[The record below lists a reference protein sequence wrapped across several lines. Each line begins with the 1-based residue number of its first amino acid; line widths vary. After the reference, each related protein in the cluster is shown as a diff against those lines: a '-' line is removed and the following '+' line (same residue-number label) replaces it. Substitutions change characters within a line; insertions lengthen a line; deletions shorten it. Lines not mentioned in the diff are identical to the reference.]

1 MKYYLIIGYQLLE
14 KYKEF
19 PTVRAYINGELVD
32 EFECDNEQTTKI
44 STKMTTDMHWSAE
57 FVETSVYDRTKWE
70 FTATKK
76 YKVIE
81 VDSSL
86 WPDEGNLV
94 LEVLNN
100 KSDYNNGFM
109 NKRSLVSF
117 GVVFLIRKDIHDS
130 KSKMYRIIKKF
141 HTAVKKHHIQGKRN
155 DNKTSGWHRPREFP
169 RWPGVTNHA
178 GGGGRPDVAN
188 SPRGGNFKKKFT
200 IKKKHKMHMLLF
212 EHVETKGY
220 FFIDRFFLAW
230 YQYYSK
236 IYFDLTAIDESNLE
250 TGKRTVSVEIKE
262 INTSNED

>member
-14 KYKEF
+14 KYREF

-44 STKMTTDMHWSAE
+44 SAKFTTDIHFCAE
-57 FVETSVYDRTKWE
+57 HSENVLHNSTTHE

-100 KSDYNNGFM
+100 QSDYNNGFM

-117 GVVFLIRKDIHDS
+117 GIVLLIRKDIHDS
-130 KSKMYRIIKKF
+130 TSKMYRIIKKY
-141 HTAVKKHHIQGKRN
+141 HTAVKKHNINIKLAMAGG
-155 DNKTSGWHRPREFP
+155 DPREFP
-169 RWPGVTNHA
+169 RWPGVTEYLA
-178 GGGGRPDVAN
+178 DGMMDMAN
-188 SPRGGNFKKKFT
+188 YPRGGNFKKKFT
-200 IKKKHKMHMLLF
+200 IKKKHKMHMLLS

-236 IYFDLTAIDESNLE
+236 IYFKLTTIQHDIISTNN
-250 TGKRTVSVEIKE
+250 GPDKRTVSVEIKE